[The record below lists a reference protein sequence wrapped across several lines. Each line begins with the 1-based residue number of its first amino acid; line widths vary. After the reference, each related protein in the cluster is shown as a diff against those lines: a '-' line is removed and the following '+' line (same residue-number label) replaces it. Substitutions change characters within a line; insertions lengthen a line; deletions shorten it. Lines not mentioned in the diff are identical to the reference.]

1 MNQKYTE
8 GSVTLVNGSEHW
20 YDTYVSYAQ
29 KMSVNMIK
37 ASSTAVERDSFHSET
52 IFQHENEEGF
62 YINEM
67 RESPDRL
74 FWVLSENETVSVQQ
88 MDLSTGEIKDIE
100 TYDLYRLNGGTGTGT
115 ADVFT
120 DVSAGQW
127 YTDAVNWAAENKIV
141 SGVGDSRF
149 DPNSNVTREQMAVM
163 LKNYSDCKQ
172 DELRVR
178 DTPVDYSSFSDV
190 SKVSP
195 WAEESMKW
203 AVEKCLMKGTTV
215 GLEPQATATRA
226 QVAQLVYNYI
236 ISR

>member
-1 MNQKYTE
+1 MKNRLLSVLLAGALVLSMGVSAFADTPPTDGMDRDHEINAWIQNLKD
-8 GSVTLVNGSEHW
+8 GSPDDWFYPILPGI
-20 YDTYVSYAQ
+20 YDVMQ
-29 KMSVNMIK
+29 GV
-37 ASSTAVERDSFHSET
+37 SET
-52 IFQHENEEGF
+52 QFAPNQSMTRAMFATI
-62 YINEM
+62 
-67 RESPDRL
+67 
-74 FWVLSENETVSVQQ
+74 
-88 MDLSTGEIKDIE
+88 
-100 TYDLYRLNGGTGTGT
+100 LYRLDGGNGTGT

-120 DVSAGQW
+120 DVPAGQW

-141 SGVGDSRF
+141 SGIGDNRF

-163 LKNYSDCKQ
+163 LKNFSDYKQ

-178 DTPVDYSSFSDV
+178 DTPADYSSFSDV
-190 SKVSP
+190 SKVSS

-226 QVAQLVYNYI
+226 QVAQLMYNYI